1 MIDPKRSSPKTSI
14 TAPTTMASAATFAG
28 SAGSRPC
35 FGQHAARRQRDR
47 AGERR
52 HHQHGAGENR
62 GDDAGHDAGVQAD
75 DGVESADAGV
85 GHALG
90 DREQSGHEPGQHVA
104 RRGPAEAAHRGATL
118 DSCADTPDCGAEL
131 RRDREFSLNHDLSAD
146 SAAVDDGTAQNG
158 GWLAIGSRWRSAA
171 GVHGD
176 TPHIGVID
184 ELHERGYEIVGIA
197 GSSMGA
203 LVGGLQA
210 AGKLDEFAEWAKS
223 LTQRAVLRLLDPS
236 ITAAG
241 VLRAAKIL
249 DAVRDI
255 LGEVT
260 IEELPIPYTAVTTD
274 LIAGK
279 SVWLQRGPV
288 DAAIR
293 ASIAIPGVITPHI
306 LDGRLLA
313 DGGILDPLPMA
324 PIAAVNADLT
334 IAVSLSGSEAGG
346 RYEPTDAEPRATTE
360 WLNRMWRS
368 TSSLFERTQLRS
380 AMDTPT
386 GRDLSRSAVCPTT
399 TTPTTPDGGSVPKM
413 GSFEVMNRTIDIA
426 QAALARHTLAAYP
439 PDLLIEVPRTAC
451 RSLEFHRAAEVIDI
465 GHELDRQHAGRAR
478 RFNVES

>member
-1 MIDPKRSSPKTSI
+1 
-14 TAPTTMASAATFAG
+14 
-28 SAGSRPC
+28 
-35 FGQHAARRQRDR
+35 
-47 AGERR
+47 
-52 HHQHGAGENR
+52 
-62 GDDAGHDAGVQAD
+62 
-75 DGVESADAGV
+75 
-85 GHALG
+85 
-90 DREQSGHEPGQHVA
+90 
-104 RRGPAEAAHRGATL
+104 
-118 DSCADTPDCGAEL
+118 
-131 RRDREFSLNHDLSAD
+131 
-146 SAAVDDGTAQNG
+146 
-158 GWLAIGSRWRSAA
+158 
-171 GVHGD
+171 
-176 TPHIGVID
+176 
-184 ELHERGYEIVGIA
+184 
-197 GSSMGA
+197 
-203 LVGGLQA
+203 
-210 AGKLDEFAEWAKS
+210 
-223 LTQRAVLRLLDPS
+223 
-236 ITAAG
+236 

-260 IEELPIPYTAVTTD
+260 IEELPIPYTAVSTD

-293 ASIAIPGVITPHI
+293 ASIAIPGVIIPHV

-346 RYEPTDAEPRATTE
+346 RFEPTESEPRATTE

-368 TSSLFERTQLRS
+368 TSSLFESGT
-380 AMDTPT
+380 M
-386 GRDLSRSAVCPTT
+386 LSRFAAVQEDDDDAESSAE
-399 TTPTTPDGGSVPKM
+399 PDSDDEFVDSSKEASVPRM

-465 GHELDRQHAGRAR
+465 GHELAAQAIKDLEA
-478 RFNVES
+478 